1 MLLSVSVMSLIAS
14 DDVSDSMVT
23 SSECFDISR
32 RESRVS
38 LVKCVMVGASG
49 TKLHVLLSLILL
61 YMFIRMS

>member
-23 SSECFDISR
+23 SSDFDMSR